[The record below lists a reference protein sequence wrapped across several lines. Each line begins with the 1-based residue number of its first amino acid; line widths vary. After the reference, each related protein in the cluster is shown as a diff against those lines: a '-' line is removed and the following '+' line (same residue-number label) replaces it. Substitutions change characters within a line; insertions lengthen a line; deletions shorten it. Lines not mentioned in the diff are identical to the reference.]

1 MSRESR
7 SWRRG
12 AFTID
17 TDPARIDLDVV
28 HGFLSTSY
36 WAQGIPRD
44 VVKRSI
50 EGALCFGIF
59 HDGGAAPGADAS
71 PGSAA
76 AQRPGAQVGFAR
88 AITDYATFAYVGDV
102 FVLEPFRGQGLS
114 KWLMECMTGHPDLQ
128 GLRRWMLATRD
139 AHGLYRQFGFTEVAN
154 PERWMHRWDPDIYVK
169 RGGPEA

>member
-1 MSRESR
+1 MPEPK

-12 AFTID
+12 EFTID

-28 HGFLSTSY
+28 HGFLTSSY

-50 EGALCFGIF
+50 EGALCFGIYRE
-59 HDGGAAPGADAS
+59 G
-71 PGSAA
+71 
-76 AQRPGAQVGFAR
+76 GAQVGFAR
-88 AITDYATFAYVGDV
+88 AITDFATFAYVGDV

-139 AHGLYRQFGFTEVAN
+139 AHGLYRQFGFTEVAH

-169 RGGPEA
+169 READR

>member
-1 MSRESR
+1 MSPKPLN
-7 SWRRG
+7 WRRG
-12 AFTID
+12 EFTID
-17 TDPARIDLDVV
+17 TDPERIDLDVV
-28 HGFLSTSY
+28 HGFLTACY

-50 EGALCFGIF
+50 DGALCFGIYRE
-59 HDGGAAPGADAS
+59 GGE
-71 PGSAA
+71 
-76 AQRPGAQVGFAR
+76 QVGFAR
-88 AITDYATFAYVGDV
+88 VITDYATFAYLGDV

-139 AHGLYRQFGFTEVAN
+139 AHGLYRQFGFTEVAH

-169 RGGPEA
+169 READR

>member
-1 MSRESR
+1 MPEPK

-12 AFTID
+12 EFTID

-28 HGFLSTSY
+28 HGFLATCY

-50 EGALCFGIF
+50 DGALCFGIYR
-59 HDGGAAPGADAS
+59 GGE
-71 PGSAA
+71 
-76 AQRPGAQVGFAR
+76 QVGFAR
-88 AITDYATFAYVGDV
+88 VITDYATFAYLGDV

-139 AHGLYRQFGFTEVAN
+139 AHGLYRQFGFTEVAH
-154 PERWMHRWDPDIYVK
+154 PERWMHRWDPDLYVRK
-169 RGGPEA
+169 

>member
-1 MSRESR
+1 MRPEPR

-12 AFTID
+12 EFTID

-36 WAQGIPRD
+36 WSQGIPRD

-50 EGALCFGIF
+50 EGSLCFGVY
-59 HDGGAAPGADAS
+59 HEG
-71 PGSAA
+71 
-76 AQRPGAQVGFAR
+76 GAQVGFAR
-88 AITDYATFAYVGDV
+88 AITDYTTFAYVADV

-139 AHGLYRQFGFTEVAN
+139 AHALYRQFGFTEVAH
-154 PERWMHRWDPDIYVK
+154 PERWMHRWDPEIYAK
-169 RGGPEA
+169 REAER

>member
-1 MSRESR
+1 MSPKPL

-12 AFTID
+12 EFTID
-17 TDPARIDLDVV
+17 TDPARIDLEVV
-28 HGFLSTSY
+28 HAFLTTCY

-50 EGALCFGIF
+50 EGALCFGIYRE
-59 HDGGAAPGADAS
+59 G
-71 PGSAA
+71 
-76 AQRPGAQVGFAR
+76 GAQVGFAR
-88 AITDYATFAYVGDV
+88 VITDYATFAYVGDV

-139 AHGLYRQFGFTEVAN
+139 AHGLYRQFGFTEVAH
-154 PERWMHRWDPDIYVK
+154 PERWMHRWDPDLYVK
-169 RGGPEA
+169 REAER